1 MFVNI
6 RFRWSHTCNFLKS
19 VCPTNLEFHKLQ
31 SMLLNVLWEITY
43 FLKGIHALYS
53 WLKTYRVLKRFSLV
67 KMEKLPQN
75 LFKFQIKV
83 NLSHRWQSKKLISK
97 LMIISTGMWK
107 MFSIL
112 PLYKGLLQNRLSIG
126 SQETKLFRHLTL
138 WCWKRAT
145 WLSFC
150 TLLSLGSTL
159 WPSVHILLLLG
170 SICDF
175 GEKIGMTG
183 FTETS

>member
-31 SMLLNVLWEITY
+31 SMLLNVLWEITD

-107 MFSIL
+107 KCLAYFLITRAFSKTTFL
-112 PLYKGLLQNRLSIG
+112 SVLKKLYCSD
-126 SQETKLFRHLTL
+126 
-138 WCWKRAT
+138 
-145 WLSFC
+145 
-150 TLLSLGSTL
+150 TLLSGAEREQRDSR
-159 WPSVHILLLLG
+159 SAHY
-170 SICDF
+170 S
-175 GEKIGMTG
+175 
-183 FTETS
+183 

>member
-1 MFVNI
+1 MYNLQCAWNTKGLCQFCKAWPTIKVTFAKDVLLISRSHVFFQQKIIAKQVKAFIMFVNI

-31 SMLLNVLWEITY
+31 SMLLNVLWEITN

-83 NLSHRWQSKKLISK
+83 NLSHLISHRWQSKKLISK
-97 LMIISTGMWK
+97 LMITSIGMWK
-107 MFSIL
+107 
-112 PLYKGLLQNRLSIG
+112 N
-126 SQETKLFRHLTL
+126 
-138 WCWKRAT
+138 
-145 WLSFC
+145 
-150 TLLSLGSTL
+150 
-159 WPSVHILLLLG
+159 V
-170 SICDF
+170 
-175 GEKIGMTG
+175 
-183 FTETS
+183 